1 MNVMKVSATNADRRD
16 VERMYNRRT
25 IRQLQQLAPFVSSC
39 RLQSSVSRV
48 LLWTVLYS
56 SLCSWWSEGFSVQ
69 LRVVSPVCWTW
80 PCLDLSLSILLSVAG
95 CQYICLSMTVSLSL
109 CLCLSLSGRLS
120 QTLYYIHSLSS
131 SNSAIENVAAT
142 RSVYQ
147 YAYTFIRRLLEMFDV
162 NSANCRIIQHN
173 EIRLRF
179 ANRQYSQER
188 RCWDCKYFGA

>member
-95 CQYICLSMTVSLSL
+95 CQYICLSMAVSLYLSLSL
-109 CLCLSLSGRLS
+109 SLSFWASITDALLYTQLVVVELS
-120 QTLYYIHSLSS
+120 YWKRRRYSFCISIRIYI
-131 SNSAIENVAAT
+131 
-142 RSVYQ
+142 Y
-147 YAYTFIRRLLEMFDV
+147 
-162 NSANCRIIQHN
+162 
-173 EIRLRF
+173 
-179 ANRQYSQER
+179 
-188 RCWDCKYFGA
+188 